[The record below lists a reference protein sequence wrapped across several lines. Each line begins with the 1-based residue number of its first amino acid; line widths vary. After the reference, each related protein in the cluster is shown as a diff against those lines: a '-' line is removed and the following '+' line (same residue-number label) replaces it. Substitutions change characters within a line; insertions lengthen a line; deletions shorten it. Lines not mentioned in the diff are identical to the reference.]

1 MPLASRLT
9 QAQRLL
15 VLFTSINMLNYLDRY
30 VVAAVLE
37 PMGRELHL
45 TDAQLG
51 RLPFVFVVVYMLAAP
66 VFGWLAAK
74 HSRPRLVAFGVGLW
88 SLATVGAALVH
99 DYPSL
104 LLTRSLVGVGEA
116 AYATLGPAILS
127 DVIPED
133 ERAAK
138 FTWFYLAIPVGSAF
152 GYGLGGLVAQAWGWR
167 AAFLVAGLP
176 GLLFAARMLRLADP
190 PRGQMDKVR
199 DLEAGAPLAERL
211 RAIFANRVWLACTLS
226 YVAYTFAMGALSH
239 WGPTLLQRRF
249 AVSTGT
255 AGTVFGGIAV
265 VTGILGTFA
274 GGTLTGKLQA
284 RWPDAGV
291 WISGLTLL
299 AAAPATA
306 WALHAGSL
314 PLAYALFFA
323 AMLLLFVNTSPV
335 NALTVSS
342 LPASVRAT
350 GVALN
355 VLLIHL
361 LGDAISPELAGWR
374 SEAARAAGRAP
385 GDALAAGMSVALP
398 AILLSGLLLFFA
410 RRGRADA

>member
-1 MPLASRLT
+1 MPLASRMT

-37 PMGRELHL
+37 PMGKELAL

-51 RLPFVFVVVYMLAAP
+51 RLPFVFVVVYMVAAP
-66 VFGWLAAK
+66 VFGWLADR
-74 HSRPRLVAFGVGLW
+74 HPRPRLVAFGVGLW
-88 SLATVGAALVH
+88 SLATVGAAFVH
-99 DYPSL
+99 SYPAL
-104 LLTRSLVGVGEA
+104 LATRSLVGVGEA

-152 GYGLGGLVAQAWGWR
+152 GYGLGGLVAQHWGWR

-176 GLLFAARMLRLADP
+176 GLFFAIRMLKLADP
-190 PRGQMDKVR
+190 PRGRMDKVH
-199 DLEAGAPLAERL
+199 DLAAGAALGERL
-211 RAIFANRVWLACTLS
+211 KAIVANRVWLACTMS

-291 WISGLTLL
+291 WLSALTLL
-299 AAAPATA
+299 AAAPVTA

-314 PLAYALFFA
+314 TLAYGLFFA
-323 AMLLLFVNTSPV
+323 SMLLLFVNTSPV

-355 VLLIHL
+355 VFLIHF
-361 LGDAISPELAGWR
+361 LGDAISPELAGRR
-374 SEAARAAGRAP
+374 SEAALASGSSH
-385 GDALAAGMSVALP
+385 GDALAAGMSVAIP
-398 AILLSGLLLFFA
+398 AILVAGLVLLAA
-410 RRGRADA
+410 RRSRAA

>member
-1 MPLASRLT
+1 MPLASRMT

-37 PMGRELHL
+37 PMGRELAL

-66 VFGWLAAK
+66 AFGWLADR
-74 HSRPRLVAFGVGLW
+74 HPRPRLVAFGVGLW
-88 SLATVGAALVH
+88 SLATAGAVFVHSYPAL
-99 DYPSL
+99 L
-104 LLTRSLVGVGEA
+104 ATRSLVGVGEA

-176 GLLFAARMLRLADP
+176 GLCFAVRMLRLADP
-190 PRGQMDKVR
+190 PRGQMDNVH
-199 DLEAGAPLAERL
+199 DLEAGAPLAIRL
-211 RAIFANRVWLACTLS
+211 KAIFANRVWLACTGS

-249 AVSTGT
+249 DVSTGT
-255 AGTVFGGIAV
+255 AGTAFGAIAV
-265 VTGILGTFA
+265 VTGILGTFS
-274 GGTLTGKLQA
+274 GGTLTGKLQS
-284 RWPDAGV
+284 RWPDAGL
-291 WISGLTLL
+291 WLSALTLL

-314 PLAYALFFA
+314 PLAYGLFFA
-323 AMLLLFVNTSPV
+323 SMLLLFVNTSPV

-350 GVALN
+350 GVAMN
-355 VLLIHL
+355 VFLIHF
-361 LGDAISPELAGWR
+361 LGDAISPELAGRR
-374 SEAARAAGRAP
+374 SEAALAAGLP
-385 GDALAAGMSVALP
+385 HGDALAAGMSVALP
-398 AILLSGLLLFFA
+398 AILLSGLVLLLA
-410 RRGRADA
+410 RRGKAA